1 MRHFPDPDDPDE
13 VFTEGSKEDEP
24 GLWVINPDGTPSPP
38 KNNIFDAYGLLEENA
53 TTGDL
58 FLHLA
63 FTRESAQGTTFMA
76 FELNQRADLWNNGET
91 ETDIACRTTGDI
103 IVTLEVSGNDPSVIL
118 QEWTTTATDAATG
131 CATEGSL
138 SDFTDFTDNV
148 DAQGAVN
155 DAPIANLLPA
165 SHTWPGGMIG
175 ANLFV
180 EASLNLTVLL
190 EELNDSPC
198 FSFGST
204 WMHTRA
210 SLSDDSN
217 MDDLIAPEPLLFGNC
232 TASGVKYHDL
242 NANGNQDAGEPGL
255 GGFRIW
261 ADYDNDGVLDND
273 LDAIPEAGEEPFDDT
288 DPVTGAYTITK
299 IEDPSGTY
307 SLRERLVSGPG
318 TDGWICSEPTTT
330 GTTPAG
336 QFPCAYLN
344 IDGDVTPNV
353 TGKDF
358 GNYKN
363 ATIIVEKQTVPDG
376 AATSFAFTS
385 TIPGKANF
393 NLTDGQQNSTTLI
406 PGVYTATETV
416 PAGWTL
422 TDINCTGDTIAAE
435 LERHGQHGDVQRPVG
450 RDDHVRVHQHPARV
464 VDGCQGDRSGV

>member
-1 MRHFPDPDDPDE
+1 MLTGFSR
-13 VFTEGSKEDEP
+13 T
-24 GLWVINPDGTPSPP
+24 TR
-38 KNNIFDAYGLLEENA
+38 
-53 TTGDL
+53 TGDL

-91 ETDIACRTTGDI
+91 ATDIACRTTGDI
-103 IVTLEVSGNDPSVIL
+103 IVTLQVAGNDPSVLL
-118 QEWTTTATDAATG
+118 QRWVTTESDAATG
-131 CATEGSL
+131 CATEGTL
-138 SDFTDFTDNV
+138 QDFADFTDNV

-155 DAPIANLLPA
+155 DVPIADFLPGFA
-165 SHTWPGGMIG
+165 WPGGVIP

-210 SLSDDSN
+210 SLSDSSN

-232 TASGVKYHDL
+232 TASGVKYHDF

-307 SLRERLVSGPG
+307 SLREKLVSGAG
-318 TDGWICSEPTTT
+318 TAGWICSEPTTT

-336 QFPCAYLN
+336 ELP
-344 IDGDVTPNV
+344 VRV
-353 TGKDF
+353 
-358 GNYKN
+358 
-363 ATIIVEKQTVPDG
+363 
-376 AATSFAFTS
+376 S
-385 TIPGKANF
+385 PG
-393 NLTDGQQNSTTLI
+393 S
-406 PGVYTATETV
+406 TAT
-416 PAGWTL
+416 
-422 TDINCTGDTIAAE
+422 
-435 LERHGQHGDVQRPVG
+435 
-450 RDDHVRVHQHPARV
+450 
-464 VDGCQGDRSGV
+464 

>member
-1 MRHFPDPDDPDE
+1 MP
-13 VFTEGSKEDEP
+13 
-24 GLWVINPDGTPSPP
+24 
-38 KNNIFDAYGLLEENA
+38 
-53 TTGDL
+53 
-58 FLHLA
+58 
-63 FTRESAQGTTFMA
+63 
-76 FELNQRADLWNNGET
+76 
-91 ETDIACRTTGDI
+91 
-103 IVTLEVSGNDPSVIL
+103 
-118 QEWTTTATDAATG
+118 ATG
-131 CATEGSL
+131 CATEGTL
-138 SDFTDFTDNV
+138 EDFTDFTDNV

-155 DAPIANLLPA
+155 DGPIADFLPGFA
-165 SHTWPGGMIG
+165 WPGGMIPT
-175 ANLFV
+175 NLFI

-190 EELNDSPC
+190 EEINDSPC

-242 NANGNQDAGEPGL
+242 NADGDQDAGEPGL

-307 SLRERLVSGPG
+307 SLREKLVSGPG

-336 QFPCAYLN
+336 QFPCAYLGHRRRR
-344 IDGDVTPNV
+344 DADRVRQGLRQLQERHGHRREADRA
-353 TGKDF
+353 GRR
-358 GNYKN
+358 GRGRSRSRRRSR
-363 ATIIVEKQTVPDG
+363 ARR
-376 AATSFAFTS
+376 TS
-385 TIPGKANF
+385 TSPTASRTHARLK
-393 NLTDGQQNSTTLI
+393 

-416 PAGWTL
+416 PAGWNL
-422 TDINCTGDTIAAE
+422 TDITCSGDTIAPNSSDTGNTATFNAAV
-435 LERHGQHGDVQRPVG
+435 R
-450 RDDHVRVHQHPARV
+450 RDDHVRVHEHART
-464 VDGCQGDRSGV
+464 RS